1 MGDSFL
7 QQSTSSATKHLF
19 ILAKIHLLFNLKLL
33 NRSRSLSSS
42 LNMQST
48 NGPGIQSHPTQL
60 PFPSAAVRLLRS
72 RRYCYFNSLSPCVFL
87 SPMECSISTYSLT
100 LPFQLFDIFLFKKK
114 NEAYPH
120 VSLGR
125 HVPFSTRQTTRA
137 NFSIAHS
144 SSTSWCVFC
153 TPIIPTKFRNV

>member
-1 MGDSFL
+1 MDDSFL

-60 PFPSAAVRLLRS
+60 PFPSAAWGCSDPVATAISTVSLLAFS
-72 RRYCYFNSLSPCVFL
+72 FLPWDVQSPPTAWPFL
-87 SPMECSISTYSLT
+87 SNFSIFSYL
-100 LPFQLFDIFLFKKK
+100 KK